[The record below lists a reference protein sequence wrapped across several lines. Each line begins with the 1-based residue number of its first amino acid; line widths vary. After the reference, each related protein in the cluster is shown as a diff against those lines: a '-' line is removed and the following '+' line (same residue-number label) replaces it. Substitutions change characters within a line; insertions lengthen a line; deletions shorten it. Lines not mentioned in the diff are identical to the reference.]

1 MAVDSRLL
9 GAAVVLIPVR
19 VCLLV
24 LGPGVGGNVSGAPLI
39 LGCLA

>member
-24 LGPGVGGNVSGAPLI
+24 LGTGAGGSVERAVDI
-39 LGCLA
+39 LGGLT